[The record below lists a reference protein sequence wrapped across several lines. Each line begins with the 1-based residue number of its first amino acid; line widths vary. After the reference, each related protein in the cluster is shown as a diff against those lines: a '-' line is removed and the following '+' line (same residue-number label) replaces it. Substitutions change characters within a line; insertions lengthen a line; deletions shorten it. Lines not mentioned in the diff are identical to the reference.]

1 MIQRYAIDGRAVPVM
16 STNEGEY
23 ILVDDLMEY
32 IRREH
37 AYAFPDC
44 DDSDKGFWK
53 DYGRQ
58 DALENLVENCLGEEI

>member
-23 ILVDDLMEY
+23 VLVDDLMEY
-32 IRREH
+32 ICREY
-37 AYAFPDC
+37 AYASPDPS
-44 DDSDKGFWK
+44 DDERAYFK

-58 DALENLVENCLGEEI
+58 LGLEDLVEDCLGEKI

>member
-23 ILVDDLMEY
+23 ILVDDLMKY

-37 AYAFPDC
+37 SYAEPDGY
-44 DDSDKGFWK
+44 DGNQSYWK

-58 DALENLVENCLGEEI
+58 AALKDLVEDCLGEKI